1 MKPGKTNNARPEDLK
16 NRMQRYAKSLLG
28 VGLGALLFLT
38 APQDS
43 MAIPLAEVASQ
54 AAQVSNFL
62 RTLHTQFAPSP
73 EIEKIRKELA
83 DVRERL
89 EARLQRTMKLL
100 QAQPTMKMLQAEE
113 QLWQKSQS
121 EMGDWLN
128 RLTQRATQL
137 EVTLGLLANLQKSWL
152 ETLDSARSGQAPEAV
167 IQQITEILPAIEA
180 TQITLQTQRSA
191 VLDLQGPVAAESAKC
206 GRALAEISKAQRMA
220 VVGLAGRET
229 LPIWSAEGWARARA
243 SGFAVLNE
251 LAADRWMEIEQYMQD
266 WFGGLPVD
274 LGVFALLSVLFC
286 AMRREVRRWKASE
299 GSPVVT
305 AVSERPYTA
314 ALIAS
319 LLFASSPYLLTP
331 STVRNTFAVLA
342 LAPIIRLIKPTVD
355 QRVVFVLYALWLL
368 FALDTVRNAFAG
380 AILFDQL
387 MVVLEAIAGMT
398 VLGWWLAHGNL
409 RRSIAEATGSARPR
423 VLRAGARVALF
434 VLGLGLVAGV
444 LGYMH
449 GARLMVSCVLIGGV
463 LSLTLAASVKILW
476 GVAAFG
482 LRMRPLRLLHLVR
495 HHRDLLER
503 RAYRFLIW
511 LAVIGWLHRVLDYVG
526 LLQPALLVGKK
537 VLAARLTRGSINI
550 SLEDVLAFFLTVWA
564 AYLLSSFIRF
574 VLEEDVYPRR
584 KITQGM
590 GYAASRL
597 LHYVILALGLVVGMG
612 VLGVDLTKVTV
623 LLGAFGV
630 GIAFGLQSV
639 VNNFVSGLILLFE
652 RPFRVGDTLE
662 VGNLQGQVQRIG
674 IRSSLVRTFQGAE
687 MIVPNS
693 QLVSEQVTNWTLS
706 DTLHRID
713 LPLGVS
719 YGAEP
724 QKVIEVIKAAAAHPR
739 VLKSPP
745 PEALFVGFGQNSIDF
760 ELRAWTDLIDWP
772 KVRSE
777 LAVAVYDAVH
787 AAGMSFPFPQRVVRL
802 LHESEERRGAR
813 ESV

>member
-1 MKPGKTNNARPEDLK
+1 M
-16 NRMQRYAKSLLG
+16 
-28 VGLGALLFLT
+28 
-38 APQDS
+38 
-43 MAIPLAEVASQ
+43 
-54 AAQVSNFL
+54 
-62 RTLHTQFAPSP
+62 
-73 EIEKIRKELA
+73 
-83 DVRERL
+83 
-89 EARLQRTMKLL
+89 
-100 QAQPTMKMLQAEE
+100 
-113 QLWQKSQS
+113 
-121 EMGDWLN
+121 
-128 RLTQRATQL
+128 RA
-137 EVTLGLLANLQKSWL
+137 
-152 ETLDSARSGQAPEAV
+152 
-167 IQQITEILPAIEA
+167 
-180 TQITLQTQRSA
+180 
-191 VLDLQGPVAAESAKC
+191 AKC
-206 GRALAEISKAQRMA
+206 GTALAEISKAQRMA

-243 SGFAVLNE
+243 VGFAVLNE
-251 LAADRWMEIEQYMQD
+251 SAADTWAEIEQYLHDFSSGM
-266 WFGGLPVD
+266 PVH
-274 LGVFALLSVLFC
+274 LGFFALLSVLFC

-319 LLFASSPYLLTP
+319 LLFASSPYLPTP
-331 STVRNTFAVLA
+331 PTVQNVFAVLT
-342 LAPIIRLIKPTVD
+342 LVPIIRLIKPTVD
-355 QRVVFVLYALWLL
+355 QRVVFVLYALGLL

-380 AILFDQL
+380 AILFDQI
-387 MVVLEAIAGMT
+387 MVVLEAIAGMA
-398 VLGWWLAHGNL
+398 VLGWWLVYGNL
-409 RRSIAEATGSARPR
+409 ERSFAEATGLAR
-423 VLRAGARVALF
+423 LRAVRVGARVVLSI
-434 VLGLGLVAGV
+434 LGLGLVAGA

-463 LSLTLAASVKILW
+463 LSLMLSASVKILW

-482 LRMRPLRLLHLVR
+482 FRMRPLRLLHLVR
-495 HHRDLLER
+495 HHRDFLER
-503 RAYRFLIW
+503 RAYRFLVW
-511 LAVIGWLHRVLDYVG
+511 LAIIGWLHRVMDYVG
-526 LLQPALLVGKK
+526 LLQPALLVGKT
-537 VLAARLTRGSINI
+537 VLAVRLARGSINI

-584 KITQGM
+584 KITHGM
-590 GYAASRL
+590 AYATSRL

-652 RPFRVGDTLE
+652 RPFGVGDTLE

-687 MIVPNS
+687 IIVPNS
-693 QLVSEQVTNWTLS
+693 QLVSERVTNWTLS

-724 QKVIEVIKAAAAHPR
+724 QKVIEVIKAAAAAHPR

-745 PEALFVGFGQNSIDF
+745 PEALFVGFGQSSIDF
-760 ELRAWTDLIDWP
+760 ELRAWTDFLDWP

-802 LHESEERRGAR
+802 LHDSEE
-813 ESV
+813 